1 MYKSGQPQLLSRASH
16 CRIIIV
22 PRSITIIYV
31 SINLFKAFVEYYSGY
46 RYSHCRLGISAH
58 KSSATQVDDGKF
70 CAAVIAILC
79 ATILNR
85 TPSNYE
91 LILTPF
97 AAFIAAQQQPEL
109 YRAMLMNVFLFFP
122 LGLTLSNALPRKWH
136 RWGRIALTTFVGCI
150 LSVGI
155 EYTQYRYAL
164 GMVEVDD
171 VICNTL
177 GAFIGSTSLLIA
189 HAIEKH
195 KERAWHT
202 NMTLTATERQ
212 FLHIA
217 KAAVS
222 GGEVTA
228 ENVDWPAVFTLANQQ
243 KLLPILFEAVR
254 KTPAAAENAALFAA
268 VKQQVIAQV
277 LHQTMRASEFADL
290 YQKLR
295 AAGLHPIVVKG
306 QLCSRLYPQTDH
318 RISADDDL
326 YIPDAEFMACH
337 EQLLANG
344 LTTDTPADELPTADE
359 VSYTKDGSP
368 LYIELHR
375 HLFDSAEDAHD
386 ELNHFFADLN
396 PVEIDGLLA
405 MPPHE
410 HLLYLILHA
419 YKHFVRSGI
428 GLRQFCD
435 IGLWARAYHVEIDW
449 QRLHEQC
456 ESVHAATFA
465 AAAFCIAR
473 EYLGIDF
480 DLPTPWDAS
489 IDAEPLL
496 HDTLCGGVY
505 GSNDLTRLHSST
517 VTLNAV
523 KASRTGEKSSVLSTV
538 FPKREYLERRYPYL
552 KKRPYLLPVAWAQ
565 RIAHYA
571 SEKQSGAD
579 NSASGSIKLAKER
592 IELMKRYGIMD

>member
-1 MYKSGQPQLLSRASH
+1 MA
-16 CRIIIV
+16 
-22 PRSITIIYV
+22 
-31 SINLFKAFVEYYSGY
+31 NFV
-46 RYSHCRLGISAH
+46 L
-58 KSSATQVDDGKF
+58 F
-70 CAAVIAILC
+70 CAAVIASLY

-85 TPSNYE
+85 APGNYE

-97 AAFIAAQQQPEL
+97 ATFTAAQQQPEL
-109 YRAMLMNVFLFFP
+109 YREMLMNVFLFFP

-136 RWGRIALTTFVGCI
+136 RWLRIILTTLIGCI
-150 LSVGI
+150 LSAGI
-155 EYTQYRYAL
+155 EYAQYRYAL
-164 GMVEVDD
+164 GLAETDD

-202 NMTLTATERQ
+202 NMTLTTTETQ

-217 KAAVS
+217 KAAIS
-222 GGEVTA
+222 GGDLPA
-228 ENVDWPAVFTLANQQ
+228 EKVDWPAIFTLANQQ

-254 KTPAAAENAALFAA
+254 KMPAAGENAALFA
-268 VKQQVIAQV
+268 VTKQQVIGQV
-277 LHQTMRASEFADL
+277 LNQTVRSAEFADL
-290 YQKLR
+290 YHKLR

-306 QLCSRLYPQTDH
+306 QLCSRLYPLKDH

-326 YIPDAEFMACH
+326 LIPDGEFMACH
-337 EQLLANG
+337 EQLLTNG
-344 LTTDTPADELPTADE
+344 LTTDTPVDELATADE
-359 VSYTKDGSP
+359 VSYTKEGSP

-386 ELNHFFADLN
+386 ELNHFFADIN
-396 PVEIDGLLA
+396 PVETDGFLA

-435 IGLWARAYHVEIDW
+435 IGLWAREYHDEIDW

-465 AAAFCIAR
+465 AAAFRIAR
-473 EYLGIDF
+473 DYLGIDF
-480 DLPTPWDAS
+480 DLPTPWDGG
-489 IDAEPLL
+489 IDVEPLL

-552 KKRPYLLPVAWAQ
+552 KKRPYLLPVAWMQ

-571 SEKQSGAD
+571 SEKQSGTD
-579 NSASGSIKLAKER
+579 NSASGSIKLGKER

>member
-1 MYKSGQPQLLSRASH
+1 
-16 CRIIIV
+16 
-22 PRSITIIYV
+22 
-31 SINLFKAFVEYYSGY
+31 
-46 RYSHCRLGISAH
+46 
-58 KSSATQVDDGKF
+58 
-70 CAAVIAILC
+70 
-79 ATILNR
+79 
-85 TPSNYE
+85 
-91 LILTPF
+91 
-97 AAFIAAQQQPEL
+97 
-109 YRAMLMNVFLFFP
+109 
-122 LGLTLSNALPRKWH
+122 
-136 RWGRIALTTFVGCI
+136 
-150 LSVGI
+150 
-155 EYTQYRYAL
+155 
-164 GMVEVDD
+164 
-171 VICNTL
+171 
-177 GAFIGSTSLLIA
+177 
-189 HAIEKH
+189 
-195 KERAWHT
+195 
-202 NMTLTATERQ
+202 MTLTATERQ

-228 ENVDWPAVFTLANQQ
+228 ESVDWPAVFALAGQQ
-243 KLLPILFEAVR
+243 KLLPIVFESVR

-277 LHQTMRASEFADL
+277 LHQTVRASAFASL
-290 YQKLR
+290 YHKLR

-306 QLCSRLYPQTDH
+306 QLCSRLYPLKDH

-326 YIPDAEFMACH
+326 LIPDGEFMACH

-344 LTTDTPADELPTADE
+344 LRTGTPADELTTSDE
-359 VSYTKDGSP
+359 VPYTKDGSP

-375 HLFDSAEDAHD
+375 QLFDSSEDAHD
-386 ELNHFFADLN
+386 ELNHFFADVN
-396 PVEIDGLLA
+396 PVEIDGFLA

-410 HLLYLILHA
+410 HLLYLLLHA

-428 GLRQFCD
+428 GARQFCD
-435 IGLWARAYHVEIDW
+435 IGLWAWAYHAEIDW

-465 AAAFCIAR
+465 AAAFRIAR
-473 EYLGIDF
+473 DYLGIDF
-480 DLPTPWDAS
+480 DLPAPWSEAVDM
-489 IDAEPLL
+489 EPLL

-523 KASRTGEKSSVLSTV
+523 KASRTGEKSSVLRTV

-565 RIAHYA
+565 RLAHYA
-571 SEKQSGAD
+571 SEKQSGTD
-579 NSASGSIKLAKER
+579 SSASGSIKLAKER

>member
-1 MYKSGQPQLLSRASH
+1 MLLSLLLLWSMLCQRVGERRRVLLNTA
-16 CRIIIV
+16 
-22 PRSITIIYV
+22 
-31 SINLFKAFVEYYSGY
+31 LA
-46 RYSHCRLGISAH
+46 
-58 KSSATQVDDGKF
+58 
-70 CAAVIAILC
+70 CAAAFIILY
-79 ATILNR
+79 ATILTR
-85 TPSNYE
+85 TPGVPAV
-91 LILTPF
+91 ILTPF
-97 AAFIAAQQQPEL
+97 ATLTAARQQSEL

-164 GMVEVDD
+164 GMAEVDD

-189 HAIEKH
+189 RAIEKSR
-195 KERAWHT
+195 ERVRHT
-202 NMTLTATERQ
+202 NMTLTTTETQ

-222 GGEVTA
+222 GGALPT
-228 ENVDWPAVFTLANQQ
+228 ENVDWPAVFALAGQQ

-254 KTPAAAENAALFAA
+254 KMPAAEENVALFA
-268 VKQQVIAQV
+268 VTKQQVIGQV
-277 LHQTMRASEFADL
+277 LNQTVRSAEFSDL
-290 YQKLR
+290 YHKLR

-326 YIPDAEFMACH
+326 LIPDGEFMACH

-344 LTTDTPADELPTADE
+344 LTTDTPVDELATADE
-359 VSYTKDGSP
+359 VSYTKKGSP

-375 HLFDSAEDAHD
+375 HLFDSSEDAHD
-386 ELNHFFADLN
+386 ELNHFFTDLN
-396 PVEIDGLLA
+396 PVEMDGFLA
-405 MPPHE
+405 MLPHE
-410 HLLYLILHA
+410 HLLYLLLHA

-435 IGLWARAYHVEIDW
+435 IGLWAREYHTEIDW
-449 QRLHEQC
+449 QRLREQC

-465 AAAFCIAR
+465 AAAFRIAR
-473 EYLGIDF
+473 DDLGIEF
-480 DLPTPWDAS
+480 DLPAPWDGG
-489 IDAEPLL
+489 IDVEPLL
-496 HDTLCGGVY
+496 HDSLCGGVY

-523 KASRTGEKSSVLSTV
+523 KASRTGEKSSVLRTV

-579 NSASGSIKLAKER
+579 NSASGSIKLGKER

>member
-1 MYKSGQPQLLSRASH
+1 MCAHADRRKWRFTNALLLLAATLIILYTTLLSRT
-16 CRIIIV
+16 
-22 PRSITIIYV
+22 PGIYT
-31 SINLFKAFVEYYSGY
+31 A
-46 RYSHCRLGISAH
+46 
-58 KSSATQVDDGKF
+58 
-70 CAAVIAILC
+70 
-79 ATILNR
+79 
-85 TPSNYE
+85 
-91 LILTPF
+91 ILTPF
-97 AAFIAAQQQPEL
+97 AALAAARQQPEL
-109 YRAMLMNVFLFFP
+109 YREMLMNVFLFFP
-122 LGLTLSNALPRKWH
+122 LGLTLSNALPRTWH
-136 RWGRIALTTFVGCI
+136 RWLCIALTTLTGCA
-150 LSVGI
+150 LSAGI
-155 EYTQYRYAL
+155 EYAQYRFAL
-164 GMVEVDD
+164 GMAETDD

-177 GAFIGSTSLLIA
+177 GAFVGATSLLLA
-189 HAIEKH
+189 HAMEKH
-195 KERAWHT
+195 KERPT
-202 NMTLTATERQ
+202 TMTLTATETQ

-217 KAAVS
+217 KTAVS
-222 GGEVTA
+222 GGELPTEA
-228 ENVDWPAVFTLANQQ
+228 VDWPAMFTLANQQ

-254 KTPAAAENAALFAA
+254 KTPAAGENAPLFAA
-268 VKQQVIAQV
+268 IKQQVIGQV
-277 LHQTMRASEFADL
+277 LNQTVRSAEFTDL
-290 YQKLR
+290 YRRLR

-306 QLCSRLYPQTDH
+306 QLCSRLYPLKDH

-344 LTTDTPADELPTADE
+344 LITDTPADDLPTADE
-359 VSYTKDGSP
+359 VSYTKKDST

-375 HLFDSAEDAHD
+375 HLFDSAQDAHD
-386 ELNHFFADLN
+386 ELNHFFADIA
-396 PVEIDGLLA
+396 PVEVDGFLT

-419 YKHFVRSGI
+419 YKHFVYSGI

-435 IGLWARAYHVEIDW
+435 IGLWAREYHTEIDW
-449 QRLHEQC
+449 QRLHERC

-465 AAAFCIAR
+465 AAAFRIAR
-473 EYLGIDF
+473 DYLGIDF

-552 KKRPYLLPVAWAQ
+552 KKRPYLLPVAWVQ

-571 SEKQSGAD
+571 SEKRSGAGS
-579 NSASGSIKLAKER
+579 SASGSIKLAKER

>member
-1 MYKSGQPQLLSRASH
+1 MLLSLLLLWPMLCQRVGE
-16 CRIIIV
+16 RRRV
-22 PRSITIIYV
+22 
-31 SINLFKAFVEYYSGY
+31 LFNTA
-46 RYSHCRLGISAH
+46 LA
-58 KSSATQVDDGKF
+58 
-70 CAAVIAILC
+70 CAAAFIILY
-79 ATILNR
+79 ATILTR
-85 TPSNYE
+85 TPGSYE

-97 AAFIAAQQQPEL
+97 ATFTAALQQPEL
-109 YRAMLMNVFLFFP
+109 YREMLMNIFLFFP

-136 RWGRIALTTFVGCI
+136 RWGRIILTALVGCV

-164 GMVEVDD
+164 GMAETDD

-177 GAFIGSTSLLIA
+177 GAFLGSASLLIA

-222 GGEVTA
+222 GGALPA

-254 KTPAAAENAALFAA
+254 KMPAAEENVALFA
-268 VKQQVIAQV
+268 VTKQQVIGQV
-277 LHQTMRASEFADL
+277 LNQTVRSAEFSDL
-290 YQKLR
+290 YHKLR
-295 AAGLHPIVVKG
+295 SAGLHPIVVKG
-306 QLCSRLYPQTDH
+306 QLCSRLYPLKDH

-326 YIPDAEFMACH
+326 YISDAEFMACH
-337 EQLLANG
+337 KQLLANG
-344 LTTDTPADELPTADE
+344 LTTDTPVDELATADE
-359 VSYTKDGSP
+359 VSYTKEGSP

-375 HLFDSAEDAHD
+375 HLFDSSEDAHD
-386 ELNHFFADLN
+386 ELNHFFASLK
-396 PVEIDGLLA
+396 PVETDGFLA

-465 AAAFCIAR
+465 AAAFRIAR
-473 EYLGIDF
+473 DDLGIDF
-480 DLPTPWDAS
+480 DLPTPWDGG
-489 IDAEPLL
+489 IDVEPLL

-505 GSNDLTRLHSST
+505 GSNGLTRLHSST

-523 KASRTGEKSSVLSTV
+523 KASRTGGKNSVLRTV

-565 RIAHYA
+565 RLAHYA

-579 NSASGSIKLAKER
+579 SSASGSIKLGKER
-592 IELMKRYGIMD
+592 IELMKRYGIMN

>member
-1 MYKSGQPQLLSRASH
+1 MFQSIYSKPLSNIILAIVIAIVAWGYLRTKVQLRRWTMA
-16 CRIIIV
+16 
-22 PRSITIIYV
+22 
-31 SINLFKAFVEYYSGY
+31 NFV
-46 RYSHCRLGISAH
+46 L
-58 KSSATQVDDGKF
+58 F
-70 CAAVIAILC
+70 CAAVIAILY

-85 TPSNYE
+85 TPGNYE

-97 AAFIAAQQQPEL
+97 ATFTAAQQQPEL
-109 YRAMLMNVFLFFP
+109 YREMLMNVFLFFP
-122 LGLTLSNALPRKWH
+122 LGLTLSNALPQKWH
-136 RWGRIALTTFVGCI
+136 RWGRIILTTLIGCI
-150 LSVGI
+150 LSAGI
-155 EYTQYRYAL
+155 EYAQYRCAL
-164 GMVEVDD
+164 GLAETDD

-189 HAIEKH
+189 HAIEKSR
-195 KERAWHT
+195 ERVRHT
-202 NMTLTATERQ
+202 NMTLTTTETQ

-217 KAAVS
+217 KAAIS
-222 GGEVTA
+222 GGDLPA
-228 ENVDWPAVFTLANQQ
+228 EKVDWPAVFALAGQQ
-243 KLLPILFEAVR
+243 KLLPILFEAAR
-254 KTPAAAENAALFAA
+254 ATPAAGENAVLFA
-268 VKQQVIAQV
+268 VTKQQVIGQV
-277 LHQTMRASEFADL
+277 LNQTVRSAEFADL
-290 YQKLR
+290 YRKLR
-295 AAGLHPIVVKG
+295 SAGLHPIVVKG

-326 YIPDAEFMACH
+326 LIPDGEFMACH
-337 EQLLANG
+337 EQLLTNG
-344 LTTDTPADELPTADE
+344 LTTDTPADELASADE
-359 VSYTKDGSP
+359 VSYTKEGSP

-396 PVEIDGLLA
+396 PVEMDGLLT

-435 IGLWARAYHVEIDW
+435 IGLWARAYHAEIDW

-465 AAAFCIAR
+465 AAAFRIAR
-473 EYLGIDF
+473 DYLGIDF
-480 DLPTPWDAS
+480 DLPIPWDAS
-489 IDAEPLL
+489 IDVEPLL
-496 HDTLCGGVY
+496 HDSLCGGVY

-552 KKRPYLLPVAWAQ
+552 KKRPYLLPVAWVQ
-565 RIAHYA
+565 RLAHYA

-579 NSASGSIKLAKER
+579 SSASGSIKLGKER

>member
-1 MYKSGQPQLLSRASH
+1 MLHYLYTCSLPTAALILLCMAVLWPFFSVRTKSYGWS
-16 CRIIIV
+16 IINF
-22 PRSITIIYV
+22 S
-31 SINLFKAFVEYYSGY
+31 LF
-46 RYSHCRLGISAH
+46 LGSL
-58 KSSATQVDDGKF
+58 TF
-70 CAAVIAILC
+70 ILF
-79 ATILNR
+79 ATILTR
-85 TPSNYE
+85 TPGDYKP
-91 LILTPF
+91 ILTPF
-97 AAFIAAQQQPEL
+97 ATFTAALQQPEL
-109 YRAMLMNVFLFFP
+109 YREMLMNVFLFFP

-136 RWGRIALTTFVGCI
+136 RWLRIILTTLVGCAF
-150 LSVGI
+150 SVGI
-155 EYTQYRYAL
+155 EYAQYRYAL
-164 GMVEVDD
+164 GMAETDD

-189 HAIEKH
+189 PAIEKSR
-195 KERAWHT
+195 ERVRHT
-202 NMTLTATERQ
+202 NMTLTTIETQ

-217 KAAVS
+217 KVAVS
-222 GGEVTA
+222 GGDIPA
-228 ENVDWPAVFTLANQQ
+228 ENVDWPAVFALAGQQ

-254 KTPAAAENAALFAA
+254 KMPAAEENVALFA
-268 VKQQVIAQV
+268 VTKQQVIGQV
-277 LHQTMRASEFADL
+277 LNQTVRSVEFSDL
-290 YQKLR
+290 YHKLR
-295 AAGLHPIVVKG
+295 SAGLHPIVVKG
-306 QLCSRLYPQTDH
+306 QLCSRLYPLKDH

-344 LTTDTPADELPTADE
+344 LTTDTPADELSAADE
-359 VSYTKDGSP
+359 VSYTKGGSP

-375 HLFDSAEDAHD
+375 YLFDSSEDAHD
-386 ELNHFFADLN
+386 DLNHFFADLK
-396 PVEIDGLLA
+396 PVEINGLLA

-410 HLLYLILHA
+410 HLLYLLLHA

-435 IGLWARAYHVEIDW
+435 IGLWARAYHGEIDW

-465 AAAFCIAR
+465 AAAFRIAR
-473 EYLGIDF
+473 DYLDIEF
-480 DLPTPWDAS
+480 DLPAPWSEAVDV
-489 IDAEPLL
+489 EPLL

-523 KASRTGEKSSVLSTV
+523 KARRTGEKSSVLSTV

-552 KKRPYLLPVAWAQ
+552 KKRPYLLPVAWVQ

-592 IELMKRYGIMD
+592 IELMKQYDIMD

>member
-1 MYKSGQPQLLSRASH
+1 MFQSIYSKPLSNIILAIVIAIVAWGYLRTKVQLRRWTMA
-16 CRIIIV
+16 
-22 PRSITIIYV
+22 
-31 SINLFKAFVEYYSGY
+31 NFV
-46 RYSHCRLGISAH
+46 L
-58 KSSATQVDDGKF
+58 F
-70 CAAVIAILC
+70 CAAVIAILY

-85 TPSNYE
+85 TPGNYE

-97 AAFIAAQQQPEL
+97 ATFTAAQQQPEL
-109 YRAMLMNVFLFFP
+109 YREMLMNVFLFFP

-136 RWGRIALTTFVGCI
+136 RWLRIILTTLIGCI
-150 LSVGI
+150 LSAGI
-155 EYTQYRYAL
+155 EYAQYRYAL
-164 GMVEVDD
+164 GLAETDD

-177 GAFIGSTSLLIA
+177 GAFLGSTSLLAA
-189 HAIEKH
+189 HVIEKH

-228 ENVDWPAVFTLANQQ
+228 ESVDWTAVFALAGQQ
-243 KLLPILFEAVR
+243 KLLPILFETVR
-254 KTPAAAENAALFAA
+254 KMPVAKENAALLA
-268 VKQQVIAQV
+268 VTKQQVIGQV
-277 LHQTMRASEFADL
+277 LNQTVRSAEFADL
-290 YQKLR
+290 YHKLR

-306 QLCSRLYPQTDH
+306 QLCSRLYPLKDH

-344 LTTDTPADELPTADE
+344 LTTDTPADEFATADE
-359 VSYTKDGSP
+359 VSYTKSDSP

-386 ELNHFFADLN
+386 ELNHFFTDIN
-396 PVEIDGLLA
+396 PVEMDGFLG

-410 HLLYLILHA
+410 HLLYLLLHA

-428 GLRQFCD
+428 GARQFCD
-435 IGLWARAYHVEIDW
+435 IGLWARAYHAEIDW

-465 AAAFCIAR
+465 AAAFRIAR
-473 EYLGIDF
+473 DDLGIEF
-480 DLPTPWDAS
+480 DLPAPWDGS
-489 IDAEPLL
+489 IDVEPLL
-496 HDTLCGGVY
+496 HDSLCGGVY

-552 KKRPYLLPVAWAQ
+552 KKRPYLLPVAWMQ

-571 SEKQSGAD
+571 SEKQSGTD
-579 NSASGSIKLAKER
+579 NSASGSIKLGKER

>member
-1 MYKSGQPQLLSRASH
+1 MLRQIYAMNPWTVCILLLSLLLLWPVLCQRVGERRRVLLNTA
-16 CRIIIV
+16 
-22 PRSITIIYV
+22 
-31 SINLFKAFVEYYSGY
+31 LA
-46 RYSHCRLGISAH
+46 
-58 KSSATQVDDGKF
+58 
-70 CAAVIAILC
+70 CA
-79 ATILNR
+79 
-85 TPSNYE
+85 
-91 LILTPF
+91 
-97 AAFIAAQQQPEL
+97 AAFIILYTTILTRTPGVPEAVLAPFASLTAARQQPEL

-122 LGLTLSNALPRKWH
+122 LGLTLSNALPQKWH
-136 RWGRIALTTFVGCI
+136 RWGRIILTTFVGCI
-150 LSVGI
+150 LSAGI

-164 GMVEVDD
+164 GMAEVDD

-177 GAFIGSTSLLIA
+177 GAFLGAVSLLAA

-195 KERAWHT
+195 RERAWHT
-202 NMTLTATERQ
+202 NMTLTTTETQ

-217 KAAVS
+217 RAAIS
-222 GGEVTA
+222 GSDLPIEK
-228 ENVDWPAVFTLANQQ
+228 VDWPAIFTLANQQ

-254 KTPAAAENAALFAA
+254 KMPAAEENAVLFA
-268 VKQQVIAQV
+268 VTKQQVIGQV
-277 LHQTMRASEFADL
+277 LNQTVRSAEFADL
-290 YQKLR
+290 YRKLR
-295 AAGLHPIVVKG
+295 KAGLRPIVVKG
-306 QLCSRLYPQTDH
+306 QLCSHLYPLKDH

-326 YIPDAEFMACH
+326 YISDVEFMACH

-344 LTTDTPADELPTADE
+344 LTTGTPTDELATADE
-359 VSYTKDGSP
+359 VSYTKNGSP

-396 PVEIDGLLA
+396 PVETDGLLA

-428 GLRQFCD
+428 GARQFCD
-435 IGLWARAYHVEIDW
+435 IGLWARAYHAEIDW
-449 QRLHEQC
+449 QLLHEQC

-465 AAAFCIAR
+465 AAAFRIAR
-473 EYLGIDF
+473 DYLGIDF
-480 DLPTPWDAS
+480 DLPMPWDAS
-489 IDAEPLL
+489 IDVEPLL

-552 KKRPYLLPVAWAQ
+552 KKRPYLLPVAWVQ

-571 SEKQSGAD
+571 SEKQAGTD
-579 NSASGSIKLAKER
+579 NSASGSIKLGKER

>member
-1 MYKSGQPQLLSRASH
+1 M
-16 CRIIIV
+16 
-22 PRSITIIYV
+22 T
-31 SINLFKAFVEYYSGY
+31 NFV
-46 RYSHCRLGISAH
+46 L
-58 KSSATQVDDGKF
+58 F

-85 TPSNYE
+85 TPGNYE

-97 AAFIAAQQQPEL
+97 ASLTAARQQPEL

-136 RWGRIALTTFVGCI
+136 RWGRIAFTTLIGCI
-150 LSVGI
+150 LSAGI
-155 EYTQYRYAL
+155 EYAQYRCAL
-164 GMVEVDD
+164 GLAETDD

-177 GAFIGSTSLLIA
+177 GAFLGATSLLAA
-189 HAIEKH
+189 HAIEKSR
-195 KERAWHT
+195 ERAWHT
-202 NMTLTATERQ
+202 NMTLTTTETQ

-217 KAAVS
+217 KAAIS
-222 GGEVTA
+222 GGDLPA
-228 ENVDWPAVFTLANQQ
+228 EKVDWPTIFTLANQQ
-243 KLLPILFEAVR
+243 KLLPILFEAAR
-254 KTPAAAENAALFAA
+254 KTPAAAENATLFA
-268 VKQQVIAQV
+268 VTKQQVIGQV

-290 YQKLR
+290 YRKLR
-295 AAGLHPIVVKG
+295 SAGLHPIVVKG
-306 QLCSRLYPQTDH
+306 QLCSRLYPLKDH

-326 YIPDAEFMACH
+326 YISDAEFMACH

-344 LTTDTPADELPTADE
+344 LRIGTPADELATADE
-359 VSYTKDGSP
+359 VSYTKEGSP

-375 HLFDSAEDAHD
+375 RLFDSSEDAHD
-386 ELNHFFADLN
+386 ELNHFFASLK
-396 PVEIDGLLA
+396 PVETDGFLA

-410 HLLYLILHA
+410 HLLYLLLHA

-435 IGLWARAYHVEIDW
+435 IGLWALEYHDEIDW
-449 QRLHEQC
+449 QRLHDQC
-456 ESVHAATFA
+456 ASVHAATFA
-465 AAAFCIAR
+465 AAAFRIAR
-473 EYLGIDF
+473 DYLGIDF
-480 DLPTPWDAS
+480 DLPMPWDAS
-489 IDAEPLL
+489 IDVEPLL

-523 KASRTGEKSSVLSTV
+523 KANRTGEKSSVLSTV

-579 NSASGSIKLAKER
+579 NSVSGSIKLGKER

>member
-1 MYKSGQPQLLSRASH
+1 MFQSIYSKPLSNIILAIVIAIVAWGYLRTKVQLRRWTMA
-16 CRIIIV
+16 
-22 PRSITIIYV
+22 
-31 SINLFKAFVEYYSGY
+31 NFV
-46 RYSHCRLGISAH
+46 L
-58 KSSATQVDDGKF
+58 F

-85 TPSNYE
+85 TPGNYE

-97 AAFIAAQQQPEL
+97 AALSAARQQPEL
-109 YRAMLMNVFLFFP
+109 YREMLMNVFLFFP
-122 LGLTLSNALPRKWH
+122 LGLTLSNALSRKWH

-164 GMVEVDD
+164 GMAEVDD

-177 GAFIGSTSLLIA
+177 GAFIGSASLLIA
-189 HAIEKH
+189 HSIEKH
-195 KERAWHT
+195 RERVRHT
-202 NMTLTATERQ
+202 NMTLTTTETH

-217 KAAVS
+217 RAAIS
-222 GGEVTA
+222 GGDLPIV
-228 ENVDWPAVFTLANQQ
+228 NVVDWPAVFALAGQQ
-243 KLLPILFEAVR
+243 KLLPIVFEAVR
-254 KTPAAAENAALFAA
+254 KTPAAEENAALFA
-268 VKQQVIAQV
+268 VTKQQVIGQV
-277 LHQTMRASEFADL
+277 LNQTVRSAEFTEL
-290 YQKLR
+290 YCKLR
-295 AAGLHPIVVKG
+295 SAGLHPIVVKG

-318 RISADDDL
+318 RISADDDP

-344 LTTDTPADELPTADE
+344 LTTDTPADELSTADE
-359 VSYTKDGSP
+359 VSYTKKDSP

-375 HLFDSAEDAHD
+375 HLFDSSEDAHD
-386 ELNHFFADLN
+386 ELNHFFADIT
-396 PVEIDGLLA
+396 PVEIDGFLA
-405 MPPHE
+405 MSPHE

-435 IGLWARAYHVEIDW
+435 IGLWARAYHAEIDW

-465 AAAFCIAR
+465 AAAFRIAR
-473 EYLGIDF
+473 DYLGIEF
-480 DLPTPWDAS
+480 DLPAPWDGS
-489 IDAEPLL
+489 IDVEPLL

-505 GSNDLTRLHSST
+505 GSNDYTRLHSST

-523 KASRTGEKSSVLSTV
+523 KASRTGEKSSILSTV

-552 KKRPYLLPVAWAQ
+552 KKRPYLLPVAWVQ

-571 SEKQSGAD
+571 SEKQSGTD
-579 NSASGSIKLAKER
+579 NSASGSIKLGKER

>member
-1 MYKSGQPQLLSRASH
+1 MSNIILAIVIAIVAWGYLRTKVQLRRWTMA
-16 CRIIIV
+16 
-22 PRSITIIYV
+22 
-31 SINLFKAFVEYYSGY
+31 NFV
-46 RYSHCRLGISAH
+46 L
-58 KSSATQVDDGKF
+58 F
-70 CAAVIAILC
+70 CAAVIAILY

-85 TPSNYE
+85 TPGNYE

-97 AAFIAAQQQPEL
+97 AALSAARQQPEL

-136 RWGRIALTTFVGCI
+136 RWGRIILTTLVGCA
-150 LSVGI
+150 LSAGI
-155 EYTQYRYAL
+155 EYAQYRCAL
-164 GMVEVDD
+164 GLAETDD

-189 HAIEKH
+189 HAIEKSR
-195 KERAWHT
+195 ERVRHT
-202 NMTLTATERQ
+202 NMTLTTTETQ

-217 KAAVS
+217 KAAIS
-222 GGEVTA
+222 GGDLPA
-228 ENVDWPAVFTLANQQ
+228 EKVDWPAIFALANQQ

-254 KTPAAAENAALFAA
+254 KMPAAGENAALFA
-268 VKQQVIAQV
+268 VTKQQVIAQV
-277 LHQTMRASEFADL
+277 LHQTMRTSEFADL
-290 YQKLR
+290 YQKFR
-295 AAGLHPIVVKG
+295 AAGLHPVVVKG
-306 QLCSRLYPQTDH
+306 QLCSRLYPLKDH

-359 VSYTKDGSP
+359 VSYTKEGSP

-386 ELNHFFADLN
+386 ELNHFFTDIN
-396 PVEIDGLLA
+396 PVEMDGFLT

-410 HLLYLILHA
+410 HLLYLLLHA

-435 IGLWARAYHVEIDW
+435 IGLWAWEYHAEIDW
-449 QRLHEQC
+449 QRLYDQC
-456 ESVHAATFA
+456 ASVHAATFA

-552 KKRPYLLPVAWAQ
+552 KKRPYLLPVAWVQ

-571 SEKQSGAD
+571 SEKQSGTD
-579 NSASGSIKLAKER
+579 NSASGSIKLGKER

>member
-1 MYKSGQPQLLSRASH
+1 MMLHYIYTRSFISVITFMALALAAWGALPARVGARRWRCGNLVLVLLITAAILYATLFSRAEGG
-16 CRIIIV
+16 
-22 PRSITIIYV
+22 T
-31 SINLFKAFVEYYSGY
+31 G
-46 RYSHCRLGISAH
+46 
-58 KSSATQVDDGKF
+58 
-70 CAAVIAILC
+70 
-79 ATILNR
+79 
-85 TPSNYE
+85 
-91 LILTPF
+91 LILAPF
-97 AAFIAAQQQPEL
+97 ASLTAARQQPEL
-109 YRAMLMNVFLFFP
+109 YREMLMNVFLFFP

-136 RWGRIALTTFVGCI
+136 RWGRIILTTLIGCA
-150 LSVGI
+150 LSAGI
-155 EYTQYRYAL
+155 EYAQYRYAL
-164 GMVEVDD
+164 GLAETDD

-189 HAIEKH
+189 HAIEKSR
-195 KERAWHT
+195 ERVRHT

-228 ENVDWPAVFTLANQQ
+228 ESVDWPAVFALAGQQ
-243 KLLPILFEAVR
+243 KLLPILFETVR
-254 KTPAAAENAALFAA
+254 KMPVAEENVALFA
-268 VKQQVIAQV
+268 VTKQQVIGQV
-277 LHQTMRASEFADL
+277 LHQTVRASAFASL
-290 YQKLR
+290 YQTLR
-295 AAGLHPIVVKG
+295 AAGLYPVVVKG
-306 QLCSRLYPQTDH
+306 QLCSRLYPLRDH

-326 YIPDAEFMACH
+326 LIPDGEFLACH

-344 LTTDTPADELPTADE
+344 LTTDTPVDELPTADE

-396 PVEIDGLLA
+396 PVEIDGFLA

-410 HLLYLILHA
+410 HLLYLLLHA

-435 IGLWARAYHVEIDW
+435 IGLWARAYHGEIDW

-465 AAAFCIAR
+465 AAAFRIAR
-473 EYLGIDF
+473 EYLGIGF
-480 DLPTPWDAS
+480 DLPAPWSDAV
-489 IDAEPLL
+489 DVEPLL
-496 HDTLCGGVY
+496 HDSLCGGVY

-552 KKRPYLLPVAWAQ
+552 KKRPYLLPVAWVQ
-565 RIAHYA
+565 RLAHYA
-571 SEKQSGAD
+571 GEKKTGTD

-592 IELMKRYGIMD
+592 IELMTW

>member
-1 MYKSGQPQLLSRASH
+1 MLLSLLLLWPVLCQRVGERRRVLLNTA
-16 CRIIIV
+16 
-22 PRSITIIYV
+22 
-31 SINLFKAFVEYYSGY
+31 LA
-46 RYSHCRLGISAH
+46 
-58 KSSATQVDDGKF
+58 
-70 CAAVIAILC
+70 CAATFIILY

-85 TPSNYE
+85 TPGNYE

-97 AAFIAAQQQPEL
+97 AALSAARQQPEL

-122 LGLTLSNALPRKWH
+122 LGLTLSNALPQKWH
-136 RWGRIALTTFVGCI
+136 RWGRIALTTFVGCA
-150 LSVGI
+150 LSAGI
-155 EYTQYRYAL
+155 EYAQYRCAL
-164 GMVEVDD
+164 GLAETDD

-195 KERAWHT
+195 RERVRHT
-202 NMTLTATERQ
+202 NMTLTTTETQ

-217 KAAVS
+217 RAAIS
-222 GGEVTA
+222 GSDLPTEK
-228 ENVDWPAVFTLANQQ
+228 VDWPAIFTLANQQ

-254 KTPAAAENAALFAA
+254 KMPAAEENAVLFA
-268 VKQQVIAQV
+268 VTKQQVIGQV
-277 LHQTMRASEFADL
+277 LNQTVRSAEFADL
-290 YQKLR
+290 YRKLR
-295 AAGLHPIVVKG
+295 KAGLRPIVVKG
-306 QLCSRLYPQTDH
+306 QLCSHLYPLKDH

-326 YIPDAEFMACH
+326 LIPDGEFMACH
-337 EQLLANG
+337 EQLLTNG
-344 LTTDTPADELPTADE
+344 LTTDTPVDELATADE
-359 VSYTKDGSP
+359 VSYTKEGSP

-396 PVEIDGLLA
+396 PVEMDGFLA

-480 DLPTPWDAS
+480 DLPMPWDAS
-489 IDAEPLL
+489 IDVEPLL

-523 KASRTGEKSSVLSTV
+523 KASRTGEKSSVLRTV

-552 KKRPYLLPVAWAQ
+552 KKRPYLLPVAWVQ

-571 SEKQSGAD
+571 SEKQSNPD
-579 NSASGSIKLAKER
+579 NSASGSIKLGKER

>member
-1 MYKSGQPQLLSRASH
+1 MA
-16 CRIIIV
+16 
-22 PRSITIIYV
+22 
-31 SINLFKAFVEYYSGY
+31 NFV
-46 RYSHCRLGISAH
+46 L
-58 KSSATQVDDGKF
+58 F
-70 CAAVIAILC
+70 CAAVIAILY

-85 TPSNYE
+85 TPGNYE

-97 AAFIAAQQQPEL
+97 ATFTAAQQQPEL
-109 YRAMLMNVFLFFP
+109 YREMLMNVFLFFP
-122 LGLTLSNALPRKWH
+122 LGLTLSNALPQKWH
-136 RWGRIALTTFVGCI
+136 RWGRIILTTLVGCA
-150 LSVGI
+150 LSAGI
-155 EYTQYRYAL
+155 EYAQYRCAL
-164 GMVEVDD
+164 GLAETDD

-195 KERAWHT
+195 RERVRHT
-202 NMTLTATERQ
+202 NMTLATTETQ

-217 KAAVS
+217 KAAIS
-222 GGEVTA
+222 GSDLPA
-228 ENVDWPAVFTLANQQ
+228 EKVDWPAVFALAGQQ
-243 KLLPILFEAVR
+243 KLLPILFEAAR
-254 KTPAAAENAALFAA
+254 ATPAAGENAVLFA
-268 VKQQVIAQV
+268 VTKQQVIGQV
-277 LHQTMRASEFADL
+277 LNQTVRSAEFADL
-290 YQKLR
+290 YRKLR
-295 AAGLHPIVVKG
+295 SAGLHPIVVKG

-326 YIPDAEFMACH
+326 LIPDGEFMACH
-337 EQLLANG
+337 EQLLTNG
-344 LTTDTPADELPTADE
+344 LTTDTPADELASADE
-359 VSYTKDGSP
+359 VSYTKKGSL

-375 HLFDSAEDAHD
+375 HLFDSSEDAHD
-386 ELNHFFADLN
+386 DLNHFFTDIN
-396 PVEIDGLLA
+396 PVETDGFLA

-465 AAAFCIAR
+465 AAAFCIAGD
-473 EYLGIDF
+473 YLGIEF
-480 DLPTPWDAS
+480 DLPAPWDGS
-489 IDAEPLL
+489 IDVEPLL

-552 KKRPYLLPVAWAQ
+552 KKRPYLLPVAWMQ

-571 SEKQSGAD
+571 SEKQSGTD
-579 NSASGSIKLAKER
+579 NSASGSIKLGKER

>member
-1 MYKSGQPQLLSRASH
+1 MLHYIYIRSFIGIITFMALALTAWGALPARVGARRWRWGNLVLVLLITAAILYATLFSRAEGS
-16 CRIIIV
+16 
-22 PRSITIIYV
+22 T
-31 SINLFKAFVEYYSGY
+31 G
-46 RYSHCRLGISAH
+46 
-58 KSSATQVDDGKF
+58 
-70 CAAVIAILC
+70 
-79 ATILNR
+79 
-85 TPSNYE
+85 

-97 AAFIAAQQQPEL
+97 AALTAARQQPEL
-109 YRAMLMNVFLFFP
+109 YREMLMNVFLFFP
-122 LGLTLSNALPRKWH
+122 LGLTLSNVLPRKWH
-136 RWGRIALTTFVGCI
+136 RWGKIILTTLIGCA
-150 LSVGI
+150 LSAGI

-164 GMVEVDD
+164 GMAEVDD

-177 GAFIGSTSLLIA
+177 GAFVGSTSLLIA
-189 HAIEKH
+189 RAIEKSR
-195 KERAWHT
+195 ERVWHT
-202 NMTLTATERQ
+202 NMTLTTTETQ

-217 KAAVS
+217 KAAIS
-222 GGEVTA
+222 GGDLPA
-228 ENVDWPAVFTLANQQ
+228 EKVDWPAIFMLANQQ

-254 KTPAAAENAALFAA
+254 KIPTAEENAALFA
-268 VKQQVIAQV
+268 VTKQQVIGQV
-277 LHQTMRASEFADL
+277 LNQTVRSAEFSDL

-295 AAGLHPIVVKG
+295 SAGLHPVVVKG
-306 QLCSRLYPQTDH
+306 QLCSRLYPLKDH

-326 YIPDAEFMACH
+326 YISDAEFMACH

-344 LTTDTPADELPTADE
+344 LTTDTPADELSAADE
-359 VSYTKDGSP
+359 VSYTKKGNP

-375 HLFDSAEDAHD
+375 HLFDSSEDAHD
-386 ELNHFFADLN
+386 ELNHFFASLK
-396 PVEIDGLLA
+396 PVETDSFLA

-435 IGLWARAYHVEIDW
+435 IGLWARAYHAEIDW

-465 AAAFCIAR
+465 AAAFRIAR
-473 EYLGIDF
+473 DYLGIDF
-480 DLPTPWDAS
+480 DLPMPWNDAV
-489 IDAEPLL
+489 DAEPLL
-496 HDTLCGGVY
+496 HDSLCGGVY

-523 KASRTGEKSSVLSTV
+523 KASRTGEKISVLRTV

-579 NSASGSIKLAKER
+579 SSASGSIKLAKER
-592 IELMKRYGIMD
+592 IELMKRYGILD

>member
-1 MYKSGQPQLLSRASH
+1 MIRY
-16 CRIIIV
+16 
-22 PRSITIIYV
+22 IYTRP
-31 SINLFKAFVEYYSGY
+31 IE
-46 RYSHCRLGISAH
+46 
-58 KSSATQVDDGKF
+58 
-70 CAAVIAILC
+70 AILVVIC
-79 ATILNR
+79 LSILIWGFLNIFASSKEWRNGNSIILYIVIGMILYATILTR
-85 TPSNYE
+85 TPGGSE
-91 LILTPF
+91 AILTPF
-97 AAFIAAQQQPEL
+97 ASLTAARQQPEL
-109 YRAMLMNVFLFFP
+109 YREMLMNVFLFFP
-122 LGLTLSNALPRKWH
+122 LGLTLSNALPRRWH
-136 RWGRIALTTFVGCI
+136 RWGRIALTTLVGCI
-150 LSVGI
+150 LSAGI
-155 EYTQYRYAL
+155 EYIQYRYAL
-164 GMVEVDD
+164 GMAEMDD

-177 GAFIGSTSLLIA
+177 GAFIGSTSLLLA
-189 HAIEKH
+189 HAIK
-195 KERAWHT
+195 KSRERVRHT
-202 NMTLTATERQ
+202 NMTLTTTETQ

-222 GGEVTA
+222 GGNLPVEK
-228 ENVDWPAVFTLANQQ
+228 VDWPAIFTLANQQ
-243 KLLPILFEAVR
+243 KLLPILFESVR
-254 KTPAAAENAALFAA
+254 KTPAAEENAALFA
-268 VKQQVIAQV
+268 VTKQQVIGQV
-277 LHQTMRASEFADL
+277 LNQTVRSAEFADL
-290 YQKLR
+290 YRKLR
-295 AAGLHPIVVKG
+295 RAGLHPIVVKG
-306 QLCSRLYPQTDH
+306 QLCSRLYPLKDH

-337 EQLLANG
+337 EQLLVNG

-359 VSYTKDGSP
+359 VSYTKKDSP

-375 HLFDSAEDAHD
+375 HLFDSSEDAHD
-386 ELNHFFADLN
+386 ELNHFFANLK
-396 PVEIDGLLA
+396 PVEIDGFLA

-419 YKHFVRSGI
+419 YKHFVCSGI

-435 IGLWARAYHVEIDW
+435 IGLWARAYHGEIDW

-473 EYLGIDF
+473 EYLGIEF
-480 DLPTPWDAS
+480 DLPAPWDGS

-523 KASRTGEKSSVLSTV
+523 KASRTGEKSSVLRTV

-565 RIAHYA
+565 RLAHYA

-592 IELMKRYGIMD
+592 IELMKQYDIMD

>member
-1 MYKSGQPQLLSRASH
+1 MLLSLLLLWPVLCQRVGERRRVLLNTA
-16 CRIIIV
+16 
-22 PRSITIIYV
+22 
-31 SINLFKAFVEYYSGY
+31 LA
-46 RYSHCRLGISAH
+46 
-58 KSSATQVDDGKF
+58 
-70 CAAVIAILC
+70 CAATFIILY

-85 TPSNYE
+85 TPGNYE

-97 AAFIAAQQQPEL
+97 ATFTAAQQQPEL
-109 YRAMLMNVFLFFP
+109 YREMLMNIFLFFP
-122 LGLTLSNALPRKWH
+122 LGLTLSNALPQKWH
-136 RWGRIALTTFVGCI
+136 RWGRIALTTFVGCA
-150 LSVGI
+150 LSAGI
-155 EYTQYRYAL
+155 EYAQYRCAL
-164 GMVEVDD
+164 GLAETDD

-202 NMTLTATERQ
+202 NMTLTTTETQ

-222 GGEVTA
+222 GGDLPA
-228 ENVDWPAVFTLANQQ
+228 EKVDWPAIFTLANQQ
-243 KLLPILFEAVR
+243 KLLPIVFEAVR
-254 KTPAAAENAALFAA
+254 KMPAAEENVALFA
-268 VKQQVIAQV
+268 VTKQQVIGQV
-277 LHQTMRASEFADL
+277 LNQTVRSAEFADL
-290 YQKLR
+290 YRKLR
-295 AAGLHPIVVKG
+295 SAGLHPIVVKG

-326 YIPDAEFMACH
+326 LIPDGEFMACH
-337 EQLLANG
+337 EQLLTNG
-344 LTTDTPADELPTADE
+344 LTTDTPADELASADE
-359 VSYTKDGSP
+359 VSYTKKGSP

-375 HLFDSAEDAHD
+375 HLFDSAEDSHD

-396 PVEIDGLLA
+396 PVETDGLLA

-410 HLLYLILHA
+410 HLLYLLLHA

-435 IGLWARAYHVEIDW
+435 IGLWARAYHAEIDW

-465 AAAFCIAR
+465 AAAFCIAGD
-473 EYLGIDF
+473 YLGIEF
-480 DLPTPWDAS
+480 DLPAPWDGS
-489 IDAEPLL
+489 IDVEPLL

-552 KKRPYLLPVAWAQ
+552 KKRPYLLPVAWMQ

-571 SEKQSGAD
+571 SEKQSGTD
-579 NSASGSIKLAKER
+579 NSASGSIKLGKER